1 MLDLQITY
9 DSTENI
15 IFIKNNTSVFTNF
28 LWFSI
33 TDCETNL
40 NVTHWW
46 MIIAPNETQKWMLPL
61 PYYNIVKEFNV
72 NVLDDRY
79 NLLYKQNIK
88 LKKIDEI
95 INFKPKSLIDITYGS
110 WESLV
115 YRKECDIIFRNDDVI
130 YDLGANV
137 GVFSIWCSKQN
148 VNHIYAFEPDNECI
162 FNMRELF
169 KDKQNVE
176 IINKAILDVDKQS
189 VFYLQEHSIANSLFK
204 KSDKSI
210 QVECI
215 NLEKFITTNNFK
227 KPTILKCDI
236 EGAEYDVIGS
246 LSDKF
251 FDSIRIFILEFHFLT
266 EHCKLNLYKIIER
279 FLKMRYS
286 VRLTDMS
293 QFENDVGTLI
303 FEK

>member
-9 DSTENI
+9 DSVENI
-15 IFIKNNTSVFTNF
+15 IFIKNNTSVFTDF

-46 MIIAPNETQKWMLPL
+46 MIIAPNETQKWNLPL
-61 PYYNIVKEFNV
+61 SYYNVVKEFNI
-72 NVLDDRY
+72 NVLDSSY

-88 LKKIDEI
+88 LKKMEEV

-115 YRKECDIIFRNDDVI
+115 YRKEYDIIFRNDDVI

-137 GVFSIWCSKQN
+137 GVFSIWCSKHN
-148 VNHIYAFEPDNECI
+148 VNHIYAFEPDNECV

-169 KDKQNVE
+169 KYKQNVE
-176 IINKAILDVDKQS
+176 IINKAILNVDKQME
-189 VFYLQEHSIANSLFK
+189 FYLQDHSISNSLFK

-215 NLEKFITTNNFK
+215 NLEKFITSNNFK
-227 KPTILKCDI
+227 NPTIIKCDI
-236 EGAEYDVIGS
+236 EGAEYDFIQS

-251 FDSIRIFILEFHFLT
+251 FESIRIFILEFHFLT
-266 EHCKLNLYKIIER
+266 EEHRYNLYKIMER

-286 VRLTDMS
+286 IKLTDMS
-293 QFENDVGTLI
+293 FFENNVGTLI